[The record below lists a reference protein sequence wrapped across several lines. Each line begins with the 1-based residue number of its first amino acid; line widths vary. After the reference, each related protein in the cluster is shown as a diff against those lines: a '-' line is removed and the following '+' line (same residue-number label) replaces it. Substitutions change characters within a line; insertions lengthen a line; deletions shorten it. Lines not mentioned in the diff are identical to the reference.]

1 MIQTFG
7 KNDFSFEKWHEKS
20 CKIKC
25 TEVSQSSISRHTFF
39 DVSSF
44 TPCRITPVGTAWLKR
59 KMPNVQ
65 NFSGVRP
72 SSNFSPREIR
82 KPTGDTTKPTGEDM
96 KIQRVELMKILLW
109 VKKIHTW
116 FSLKHIN
123 GWVTFKCQKILQILS
138 KKIALSVK
146 SSLKV

>member
-1 MIQTFG
+1 MIQTFR
-7 KNDFSFEKWHEKS
+7 KNDFSFEKWHEES
-20 CKIKC
+20 CKFKC
-25 TEVSQSSISRHTFF
+25 SEVSQSSISRHTFF

-44 TPCRITPVGTAWLKR
+44 TPCCITPEGTAWLKG

-65 NFSGVRP
+65 NFPEWDLVV
-72 SSNFSPREIR
+72 NFPPGR
-82 KPTGDTTKPTGEDM
+82 KPTGDTTKPAGEDM
-96 KIQRVELMKILLW
+96 KIQRGELMKILLW
-109 VKKIHTW
+109 VKSIHTW